1 MRIDMRFQQHDY
13 ATRPALLRRAIDAQ
27 QKWIEEKLGVPV
39 SDTVIFETRLNL
51 AQIGLERI
59 LGCVQAHPGTP
70 REIRRLRPLVKT
82 AEIPVGWSPL
92 LSIAKAPPVS
102 NDLLSMLQNMEQPG
116 NSRLEWEDC
125 PVVLKLHT
133 VSAPVVTL
141 NVHYHSGPA
150 SDVESRASIV
160 IARRDCTGQII
171 KLIEDLD
178 CRDSRARLCT
188 QNGSTR
194 TVAHCGWDDLV
205 LDPTAASLLR
215 DDFESFWERE
225 SWFREKRIPFRR
237 GYLLHGPPGN
247 GKTTAVR
254 AMMCSRGL
262 SAFTMRL
269 FDERTSDADLDELF
283 DGAQKERPAMVLL
296 EDLDRAFPRTG
307 ESPTNVSLQYLLNC
321 LDGVATGEGIVVV
334 ATANQPSLL
343 DPAILRRPG
352 RFDRVVNFPNP
363 SATLRDAYFRHM
375 NADFNGDRL
384 SEPISESEGFSFAQ
398 LREAYVLAAQA
409 AFERED
415 DIRADDLLSG
425 IRTLRRSVT
434 LGSSRSNEAGFRVD
448 SSSEVNS

>member
-1 MRIDMRFQQHDY
+1 MRLQQHDY
-13 ATRPALLRRAIDAQ
+13 ATRPVLLRRAIDAQ
-27 QKWIEEKLGVPV
+27 KKWIEEQLGVPM
-39 SDTVIFETRLNL
+39 SDTVIFETTLNL
-51 AQIGLERI
+51 SQIGLEKI
-59 LGCVQAHPGTP
+59 LGCVQAHSRTP
-70 REIRRLRPLVKT
+70 REIRRLRPLVKA
-82 AEIPVGWSPL
+82 AEIPSGWSPL
-92 LSIAKAPPVS
+92 LSIAKIPPPTS
-102 NDLLSMLQNMEQPG
+102 GICSMLQNMEHPG
-116 NSRLEWEDC
+116 NSRLAWEDC
-125 PVVLKLHT
+125 PVAMTLHT
-133 VSAPVVTL
+133 ISAPVVML
-141 NVHYHSGPA
+141 NVYYHSGPA

-160 IARRDCTGQII
+160 IARRDCTDQII
-171 KLIEDLD
+171 RLIEDLD
-178 CRDSRARLCT
+178 CRDGRARLHT
-188 QNGSTR
+188 QNGSIR
-194 TVAHCGWDDLV
+194 AIAHCSWDDLV

-215 DDFESFWERE
+215 DDFEAFWERE
-225 SWFREKRIPFRR
+225 SWFREKRIPYRR

-283 DGAQKERPAMVLL
+283 DAAQKERPAMVLL

-363 SATLRDAYFRHM
+363 TATLRDAYFRHM
-375 NADFNGDRL
+375 NADFNGDTL

-398 LREAYVLAAQA
+398 LREAYVLAAQV

-425 IRTLRRSVT
+425 IRTLRQSVL
-434 LGSSRSNEAGFRVD
+434 LGSSRGNEAGFRPD
-448 SSSEVNS
+448 SKVEVTP

>member
-1 MRIDMRFQQHDY
+1 M
-13 ATRPALLRRAIDAQ
+13 
-27 QKWIEEKLGVPV
+27 
-39 SDTVIFETRLNL
+39 S
-51 AQIGLERI
+51 
-59 LGCVQAHPGTP
+59 
-70 REIRRLRPLVKT
+70 
-82 AEIPVGWSPL
+82 L
-92 LSIAKAPPVS
+92 LSLIHI
-102 NDLLSMLQNMEQPG
+102 L
-116 NSRLEWEDC
+116 
-125 PVVLKLHT
+125 
-133 VSAPVVTL
+133 
-141 NVHYHSGPA
+141 
-150 SDVESRASIV
+150 
-160 IARRDCTGQII
+160 IARRDCTDQII
-171 KLIEDLD
+171 RLIEDLD
-178 CRDSRARLCT
+178 CRDGRARLHT
-188 QNGSTR
+188 QNGSIR
-194 TVAHCGWDDLV
+194 AIAHCSWDDLV

-215 DDFESFWERE
+215 DDFEAFWERE
-225 SWFREKRIPFRR
+225 SWFREKRIPYRR

-283 DGAQKERPAMVLL
+283 DAAQKERPAMVLL

-375 NADFNGDRL
+375 NADFNGDTL

-398 LREAYVLAAQA
+398 LREAYVLAAQV

-425 IRTLRRSVT
+425 IRTLRQSVL
-434 LGSSRSNEAGFRVD
+434 LGSSRGNEAGFRPD
-448 SSSEVNS
+448 SKVEVTP

>member
-1 MRIDMRFQQHDY
+1 MRLQQHDY
-13 ATRPALLRRAIDAQ
+13 ATRPALLRRAIDVQ
-27 QKWIEEKLGVPV
+27 RKWIEEKLGIPV
-39 SDTVIFETRLNL
+39 SDTVIFETKLNL
-51 AQIGLERI
+51 AQIGLEKI
-59 LGCVQAHPGTP
+59 LGCAQPHSRTP
-70 REIRRLRPLVKT
+70 REIRRLRPLVKS

-92 LSIAKAPPVS
+92 LSIAKAPPAT

-125 PVVLKLHT
+125 PVALKLHT

-150 SDVESRASIV
+150 SDVESRSSIV

-188 QNGSTR
+188 MNGSTR
-194 TVAHCGWDDLV
+194 PVAHCGWDDLV

-363 SATLRDAYFRHM
+363 TAALRDAYFRHM

-384 SEPISESEGFSFAQ
+384 SQPITESEGFSFAQ
-398 LREAYVLAAQA
+398 LREAYVLAAQV
-409 AFERED
+409 AFQRND

-425 IRTLRRSVT
+425 IRTLRQSVM

-448 SSSEVNS
+448 SNIEVSS

>member
-1 MRIDMRFQQHDY
+1 MTLQQRDF
-13 ATRPALLRRAIDAQ
+13 ATRPDLVRRAIEARQ
-27 QKWIEEKLGVPV
+27 IWIEQKLGVPL
-39 SDTVIFETRLNL
+39 SDTVIFETTLNL
-51 AQIGLERI
+51 SQIGLEKI
-59 LGCVQAHPGTP
+59 LGCVQAHSRTP

-82 AEIPVGWSPL
+82 AEIPSGSSPL
-92 LSIAKAPPVS
+92 LSIDRIPPPS
-102 NDLLSMLQNMEQPG
+102 NDICSMLQNMEHPG
-116 NSRLEWEDC
+116 NSRLAWEDC
-125 PVVLKLHT
+125 PVAMTLHT
-133 VSAPVVTL
+133 ISAPVVML
-141 NVHYHSGPA
+141 NVYYHSGPA

-160 IARRDCTGQII
+160 IARRDCTNQII
-171 KLIEDLD
+171 RLIEDLD
-178 CRDSRARLCT
+178 CRDSRARLHT
-188 QNGSTR
+188 MNGNTR
-194 TVAHCGWDDLV
+194 TIAHCSWDDLV

-215 DDFESFWERE
+215 DDFEAFWDRE
-225 SWFREKRIPFRR
+225 SWFREKRIPYRR

-247 GKTTAVR
+247 GKSTAVR

-269 FDERTSDADLDELF
+269 FDERTSDGDLDELF
-283 DGAQKERPAMVLL
+283 DAAQKERPAMILF

-375 NADFNGDRL
+375 NSDFDGDAL

-398 LREAYVLAAQA
+398 LREAYVLAAQV
-409 AFERED
+409 AFQRED

-425 IRTLRRSVT
+425 IRTLRQSVM
-434 LGSSRSNEAGFRVD
+434 LGSSRSNEAGFRPDPNV
-448 SSSEVNS
+448 EATI

>member
-1 MRIDMRFQQHDY
+1 MRLQQHDY
-13 ATRPALLRRAIDAQ
+13 VTRPALLRRAIDAQ
-27 QKWIEEKLGVPV
+27 QGWIEEKLGVPV
-39 SDTVIFETRLNL
+39 SEAVIFETTLNL
-51 AQIGLERI
+51 SQIGLEKI
-59 LGCVQAHPGTP
+59 LGCAQAHSNTP
-70 REIRRLRPLVKT
+70 RAVRRLRPLVKT
-82 AEIPVGWSPL
+82 AEIPSGWPPL
-92 LSIAKAPPVS
+92 LSIAKVPPPAS
-102 NDLLSMLQNMEQPG
+102 DICSMLQSMEHPG

-125 PVVLKLHT
+125 PVAVTLHT
-133 VSAPVVTL
+133 ISAPVVML
-141 NVHYHSGPA
+141 NVHYHPGPA

-160 IARRDCTGQII
+160 IARRDCTNQII
-171 KLIEDLD
+171 RLIEDLD
-178 CRDSRARLCT
+178 CRDSRARLHT
-188 QNGSTR
+188 HNGSIR
-194 TVAHCGWDDLV
+194 TIAHCGWDDLV

-254 AMMCSRGL
+254 AMMCSKGL

-269 FDERTSDADLDELF
+269 FDERTSDGDLDELF
-283 DGAQKERPAMVLL
+283 DAAQKERPAMVLL

-307 ESPTNVSLQYLLNC
+307 ESTTNVSLQYLLNC

-352 RFDRVVNFPNP
+352 RFDRVVHFPNP
-363 SATLRDAYFRHM
+363 ACELRRAYFLHM
-375 NADFNGDRL
+375 N
-384 SEPISESEGFSFAQ
+384 SEFSSAEIDQPTAESEGFSFAQ

-409 AFERED
+409 AFQRND

-425 IRTLRRSVT
+425 IRALRQSVM
-434 LGSSRSNEAGFRVD
+434 LGSSRSNEAGFRVN
-448 SSSEVNS
+448 SNIEVTA